1 MLCRSLFPTGYNL
14 VDHDPD
20 LFLLHCHYYKQI
32 DTLFVLY
39 KRYSNGEKILRKI
52 KNPKV
57 PVFVSSRHRE
67 RHQEFIQ
74 INETR
79 RYMVSYA
86 KKEEEMIPNLFQ
98 AKIVRYQDKF
108 TRQWIEKV
116 IYPNV
121 DHGAVALHP
130 DVFFFDYPIEQIVYL
145 EYTLSR
151 YEQQGSELF
160 ENVPIPKLNVCAFD
174 IETHRDENG
183 DWNINTNTFVNPE
196 THKAYIDIVKH
207 PEFNRYDELVNNK
220 EKYYKDVKDTL
231 YEMIDNCSLSGKS
244 KDFVQK
250 LAREFVDKLDIEL
263 NTFDNEAEMITATCK
278 RMFTDNQPD
287 ILTAFNAPFDVGTFQ
302 DRINILGLPAGTFN
316 QHGIGFD
323 DVKPPFDVQ
332 SRNEN
337 DEDRGFRGDDYNPTK
352 RVVYMNNISHT
363 LIADSQTT
371 FFSNRSTQTFSNYK
385 LDTVAQI
392 ILGFGKYDYTHITTS
407 ILNLARADFY
417 YHSIYAIIDSILL
430 AMLDLVTNDFESKLI
445 YCMSCKVNIEESPRN
460 NSAITRGIFADCVI
474 RGDIPGNNINK
485 ICFQKTNEELAKLE
499 KLLNIDYLCKTKY
512 AVTHKGNYGGGIV
525 LKPGL
530 YNYDFTPYMEQYG
543 ILNGE
548 ADIKNFRRVLY
559 AIYLDFKSHYPSQTV
574 VCNLSKDT
582 LLGNISKILDCDGN
596 VIMMADR
603 DAKSFSDLVHKHLG
617 SVNLATLSRDTISFG
632 HMCCNLPSINDLVQ
646 MVVKFDSE
654 PKFNK
659 EEPFILELPKCTP
672 KQNRIISVLS
682 SINTYNYKNH
692 IGSQTDKS
700 EDDEDDII
708 NVDTKYFYLT
718 NGELS
723 FNGTYVRY
731 EYPNYDIYN
740 MITGN
745 DNEMTYYGA
754 MNKGIVTINNG
765 KLNPIRNKPFDL
777 SDCEMYNIEEIDW
790 ENMYESDVSTIRST
804 IFGGITTYINKYCFY
819 FPWNVYKKQ
828 LIQKG
833 LNQKILVSTPTY
845 KLKKFQDTA
854 VIGLYYSILGEDDL
868 IINLEQQMQ
877 VVLVD

>member
-1 MLCRSLFPTGYNL
+1 
-14 VDHDPD
+14 
-20 LFLLHCHYYKQI
+20 
-32 DTLFVLY
+32 
-39 KRYSNGEKILRKI
+39 
-52 KNPKV
+52 
-57 PVFVSSRHRE
+57 
-67 RHQEFIQ
+67 
-74 INETR
+74 
-79 RYMVSYA
+79 
-86 KKEEEMIPNLFQ
+86 
-98 AKIVRYQDKF
+98 
-108 TRQWIEKV
+108 
-116 IYPNV
+116 
-121 DHGAVALHP
+121 
-130 DVFFFDYPIEQIVYL
+130 
-145 EYTLSR
+145 
-151 YEQQGSELF
+151 
-160 ENVPIPKLNVCAFD
+160 
-174 IETHRDENG
+174 
-183 DWNINTNTFVNPE
+183 
-196 THKAYIDIVKH
+196 
-207 PEFNRYDELVNNK
+207 
-220 EKYYKDVKDTL
+220 
-231 YEMIDNCSLSGKS
+231 MIDNCSLSGKS

-250 LAREFVDKLDIEL
+250 LAREFVDKLTIEL
-263 NTFDNEAEMITATCK
+263 NAFDNEAEMIKATCK

-302 DRINILGLPAGTFN
+302 DRINALGLPAGTFN
-316 QHGIGFD
+316 QHGIGYD
-323 DVKPPFDVQ
+323 DVAPPFDVQ
-332 SRNEN
+332 SRVES
-337 DEDRGFRGDDYNPTK
+337 DPERSFRGDDYNPTK

-363 LIADSQTT
+363 MIADSQTT

-430 AMLDLVTNDFESKLI
+430 AMLDLVTGDFESKLI

-485 ICFQKTNEELAKLE
+485 ICFQKTNEELQKLE
-499 KLLNIDYLCKTKY
+499 KLLNLDYLCKTKY

-530 YNYDFTPYMEQYG
+530 YNYDFSPYIEQYG
-543 ILNGE
+543 ILSGE
-548 ADIKNFRRVLY
+548 ANVQNFRRVLY
-559 AIYLDFKSHYPSQTV
+559 AIYLDFKSHYPTQTV

-582 LLGNISKILDCDGN
+582 LLGNISKIIDCDGN
-596 VIMMADR
+596 TLMQADR
-603 DAKSFSDLVHKHLG
+603 DASSFNDFIHKHLG

-632 HMCCNLPSINDLVQ
+632 SMCCNLPSINDLIQ
-646 MVVKFDSE
+646 TVVKFDSE
-654 PKFNK
+654 PKFTK
-659 EEPFILELPKCTP
+659 IEPFVMELPKCTP
-672 KQNRIISVLS
+672 KQSRIISVLS

-692 IGSQTDKS
+692 IGSQSDKDS
-700 EDDEDDII
+700 EDEDDII

-723 FNGTYVRY
+723 FNGTYVKY

-740 MITGN
+740 MLTGN
-745 DNEMTYYGA
+745 DSTMEYYGV
-754 MNKGIVTINNG
+754 MNKGIITINNG

-777 SDCEMYNIEEIDW
+777 SDCEMHNIEEVDW
-790 ENMYESDVSTIRST
+790 EDMYENDVSTIRST

-833 LNQKILVSTPTY
+833 LNQKILVSTPSY
-845 KLKKFQDTA
+845 KIKKFKDTA

-868 IINLEQQMQ
+868 IINIEQQMQ